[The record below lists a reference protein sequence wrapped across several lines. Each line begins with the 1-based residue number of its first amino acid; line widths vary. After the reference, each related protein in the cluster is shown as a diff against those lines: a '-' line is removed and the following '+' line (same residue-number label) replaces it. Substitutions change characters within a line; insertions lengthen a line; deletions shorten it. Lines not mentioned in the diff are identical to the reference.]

1 MIKNL
6 KNPLDLVICLK
17 LLNVISLSD
26 EESEQRIHSILKTHL
41 GHQYEEREAEAVQVL
56 STLSDEEKVNRTK
69 ASFSQLQEEEESIKK
84 EILLMLEEIIFADEP
99 TASLDDAGNDEED
112 EASAEYEWQ
121 QHQQLRQRQ
130 HADRRRSRHQR

>member
-1 MIKNL
+1 MALVRLAETAGGQRRSGRPSANSRCTTILN
-6 KNPLDLVICLK
+6 NTDLVICLK

-84 EILLMLEEIIFADEP
+84 EIL
-99 TASLDDAGNDEED
+99 
-112 EASAEYEWQ
+112 
-121 QHQQLRQRQ
+121 
-130 HADRRRSRHQR
+130 